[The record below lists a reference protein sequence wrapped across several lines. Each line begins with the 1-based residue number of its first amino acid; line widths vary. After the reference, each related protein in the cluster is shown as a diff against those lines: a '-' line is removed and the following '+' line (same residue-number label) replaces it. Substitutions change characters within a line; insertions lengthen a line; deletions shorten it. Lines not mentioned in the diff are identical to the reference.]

1 MTWQGVTVTA
11 WDVCLAMAKNGLLAK
26 PTHDD
31 IIRLAPAL
39 TVNEQ
44 QVCPRPRFTSFERIC
59 NLSYHVFVQ
68 CRQVLV
74 CMHIC
79 HA

>member
-1 MTWQGVTVTA
+1 
-11 WDVCLAMAKNGLLAK
+11 MAKNGLLAK

-44 QVCPRPRFTSFERIC
+44 QVYLLYTFLGTHSESSESMRE
-59 NLSYHVFVQ
+59 
-68 CRQVLV
+68 
-74 CMHIC
+74 
-79 HA
+79 

>member
-1 MTWQGVTVTA
+1 MTA

-44 QVCPRPRFTSFERIC
+44 QISECTEIISKTLKSFE
-59 NLSYHVFVQ
+59 
-68 CRQVLV
+68 
-74 CMHIC
+74 
-79 HA
+79 

>member
-1 MTWQGVTVTA
+1 MTA

-39 TVNEQ
+39 SINAQ
-44 QVCPRPRFTSFERIC
+44 QVWYMLIC
-59 NLSYHVFVQ
+59 MRYVGMVYAHL
-68 CRQVLV
+68 
-74 CMHIC
+74 